1 MVRRVQI
8 TDTSLRDAHQSLWAT
23 RMRTADMLPIAEKL
37 DQVGYHSLEVWGGVT
52 FDVCMRYLNED
63 PWERLRLLRKHIKKT
78 PLQMLLRGQSLV
90 GYKHYPDDVV
100 ESFIA
105 RSVEKGINII
115 RVFDAL
121 NDVRNLETAI
131 RASKKA
137 GAHAQ
142 AAMVYTVS
150 PVHTNEHYLAM
161 GRQLAEMGAE
171 SLCIKDMAG
180 LLAPYRAYDLVKLLK
195 DNLGLPVQL
204 HCHYIG
210 GLAVGT
216 YLKAVEAGV
225 DVIDTATVPLAFG
238 ASLPPVET
246 VVRALQGTTFDTALN
261 IHDLFE
267 VAEFFEEM
275 RKNNGFERGVTRIND
290 MRVFDHQ
297 VPGGMISNLV
307 TQLEEQKAL
316 YRIGE
321 VLSEIPRVREDL
333 GYPPLVTPNSQIV
346 GTQAVLNVLTG
357 ERYKLVPGE
366 VREFFQGCYGR
377 PPAPV
382 NQEIARKVLGD
393 REPITC
399 RPADLLEPRLERIRK
414 EMKDLATCEED
425 VISYALFPQVGKR
438 FLEERNRGGRKEPG
452 PVSDRAEK
460 VPLNQLQKMAA
471 ARVEEKSSGPVPARG
486 PAGQEPGGKGASKEE
501 RKMNLDDVRELIML
515 VNETGITEVKL
526 ESDGIKLA
534 IKKGLDLKAGPG
546 SSVPAEQALAI
557 PSGQKETGSSMPE
570 QTETK
575 DQAALIPVISPMVGT
590 FYRSP
595 SPAGVVLL
603 IFLPGQQFL
612 GFVDYRAAGHLG
624 KVHLVSV
631 KFRPV
636 YTGKTCFPAH
646 CNTAATAHAGSVNHQ
661 GI

>member
-399 RPADLLEPRLERIRK
+399 RPADILEPRLERIRK

-595 SPAGVVLL
+595 SPEAPPYVSVGEYIKKGQTLCIIEAMKLMNKIDSEVEGEIVEITVENGSPVEYGQT
-603 IFLPGQQFL
+603 IFLIKQ
-612 GFVDYRAAGHLG
+612 
-624 KVHLVSV
+624 
-631 KFRPV
+631 
-636 YTGKTCFPAH
+636 
-646 CNTAATAHAGSVNHQ
+646 
-661 GI
+661 

>member
-1 MVRRVQI
+1 MEHRVRI
-8 TDTSLRDAHQSLWAT
+8 TDTTLRDAHQSLWAT
-23 RMRTADMLPIAEKL
+23 RMRTAEMLPIAEKL
-37 DQVGYHSLEVWGGVT
+37 DNVGYHSLEVWGGVT

-63 PWERLRLLRKHIKKT
+63 PWERLRLLKKHIKKT

-105 RSVEKGINII
+105 RSVEKGINIV

-121 NDVRNLETAI
+121 NDIRNLETAI
-131 RASKKA
+131 RATKKA

-161 GRQLAEMGAE
+161 GRQLVEMGAD

-180 LLAPYRAYDLVKLLK
+180 LLAPYRAYELVKLLK
-195 DNLGLPVQL
+195 DNLCLPVQL

-216 YLKAVEAGV
+216 YLKAVEAGA

-246 VVRALQGTTFDTALN
+246 VVRALQDTPFDTGLN

-267 VAEFFEEM
+267 VAEYFEEM
-275 RKNNGFERGVTRIND
+275 RKKNGFERGVTRIND

-316 YRIGE
+316 HRIGE

-366 VREFFQGCYGR
+366 VRDFIQGYYGK

-399 RPADLLEPRLERIRK
+399 RPADLLEPRLDKIRR

-425 VISYALFPQVGKR
+425 VISYALFPQVGRR
-438 FLEERNRGGRKEPG
+438 FLEGRNRGGRKEPA
-452 PVSDRAEK
+452 PASDRVEK
-460 VPLNQLQKMAA
+460 DPPNQQRRMAA
-471 ARVEEKSSGPVPARG
+471 ARVEEKNSRPDPARG
-486 PAGQEPGGKGASKEE
+486 PASPEPGGKGPLREE
-501 RKMNLDDVRELIML
+501 GKMNLDDVRELIKL
-515 VNETGITEVKL
+515 VNETGIPEVKL
-526 ESDGIKLA
+526 ESDGIKIA
-534 IKKGLDLKAGPG
+534 IKKGLGLNPEAGPG
-546 SSVPAEQALAI
+546 APPPARQNPDLT
-557 PSGQKETGSSMPE
+557 SGPKETAPAMPE
-570 QTETK
+570 QTGTK
-575 DQAALIPVISPMVGT
+575 DRSNLIPVTSPMVGT
-590 FYRSP
+590 FYRAP
-595 SPAGVVLL
+595 SPESPPYVNVGERVKKGQTLCIIEAMKLMNKIDSEVEGEIVEITVENGSPVEYGQTLFL
-603 IFLPGQQFL
+603 IKQ
-612 GFVDYRAAGHLG
+612 
-624 KVHLVSV
+624 
-631 KFRPV
+631 
-636 YTGKTCFPAH
+636 
-646 CNTAATAHAGSVNHQ
+646 
-661 GI
+661 

>member
-399 RPADLLEPRLERIRK
+399 RPADILEPRLERIRK

-575 DQAALIPVISPMVGT
+575 DQAALIPVISPIVGT

-595 SPAGVVLL
+595 SPEAPPYVSVGEYIKKGQTLCIIEAMKLMNKIDSEVEGEIVEITVENGSPVEYGQT
-603 IFLPGQQFL
+603 IFLIKQ
-612 GFVDYRAAGHLG
+612 
-624 KVHLVSV
+624 
-631 KFRPV
+631 
-636 YTGKTCFPAH
+636 
-646 CNTAATAHAGSVNHQ
+646 
-661 GI
+661 

>member
-425 VISYALFPQVGKR
+425 VISYALFPRWVSGFWKR
-438 FLEERNRGGRKEPG
+438 
-452 PVSDRAEK
+452 
-460 VPLNQLQKMAA
+460 
-471 ARVEEKSSGPVPARG
+471 
-486 PAGQEPGGKGASKEE
+486 
-501 RKMNLDDVRELIML
+501 
-515 VNETGITEVKL
+515 ETG
-526 ESDGIKLA
+526 
-534 IKKGLDLKAGPG
+534 
-546 SSVPAEQALAI
+546 
-557 PSGQKETGSSMPE
+557 
-570 QTETK
+570 
-575 DQAALIPVISPMVGT
+575 
-590 FYRSP
+590 
-595 SPAGVVLL
+595 
-603 IFLPGQQFL
+603 
-612 GFVDYRAAGHLG
+612 AAGKNLG
-624 KVHLVSV
+624 L
-631 KFRPV
+631 FL
-636 YTGKTCFPAH
+636 TGLKKSP
-646 CNTAATAHAGSVNHQ
+646 
-661 GI
+661 

>member
-460 VPLNQLQKMAA
+460 VSLNQLQKMAA

-595 SPAGVVLL
+595 SPEAPPYVSVGEYIKKGQTLCIIEAMKLMNKIDSEVEGEIVEITVENGSPVEYGQT
-603 IFLPGQQFL
+603 IFLIKQ
-612 GFVDYRAAGHLG
+612 
-624 KVHLVSV
+624 
-631 KFRPV
+631 
-636 YTGKTCFPAH
+636 
-646 CNTAATAHAGSVNHQ
+646 
-661 GI
+661 

>member
-595 SPAGVVLL
+595 SPEAPPYVSVGEYIKKGQTLCIIEAMKLMNKIDSEVEGEIVEITVENGSPVEYGQT
-603 IFLPGQQFL
+603 IFLIKQ
-612 GFVDYRAAGHLG
+612 
-624 KVHLVSV
+624 
-631 KFRPV
+631 
-636 YTGKTCFPAH
+636 
-646 CNTAATAHAGSVNHQ
+646 
-661 GI
+661 

>member
-1 MVRRVQI
+1 
-8 TDTSLRDAHQSLWAT
+8 
-23 RMRTADMLPIAEKL
+23 
-37 DQVGYHSLEVWGGVT
+37 
-52 FDVCMRYLNED
+52 
-63 PWERLRLLRKHIKKT
+63 
-78 PLQMLLRGQSLV
+78 MLLRGQSLV

-595 SPAGVVLL
+595 SPEA
-603 IFLPGQQFL
+603 PP
-612 GFVDYRAAGHLG
+612 Y
-624 KVHLVSV
+624 VSV
-631 KFRPV
+631 GEYIKKGQTLCIIEAMKLMNKIDSEVEGEIVEITVENGSPV
-636 YTGKTCFPAH
+636 EYGQTIF
-646 CNTAATAHAGSVNHQ
+646 
-661 GI
+661 

>member
-486 PAGQEPGGKGASKEE
+486 PAEQEPGGKGASKEE

-595 SPAGVVLL
+595 SPEAPPYVSVGEYIKKGQTLCIIEAMKLMNKIDSEVEGEIVEITVENGSPVEYGQT
-603 IFLPGQQFL
+603 IFLIKQ
-612 GFVDYRAAGHLG
+612 
-624 KVHLVSV
+624 
-631 KFRPV
+631 
-636 YTGKTCFPAH
+636 
-646 CNTAATAHAGSVNHQ
+646 
-661 GI
+661 